1 MWRRGHN
8 FGSSTSLTYSDDL
21 DGANDGGVGIPTTI
35 ASRGM
40 TFAEAGSR
48 KLGNKSEIEFYD
60 SAAVATIEYLMDNG
74 GWEVLN
80 TIPTASAPLNLPF
93 NLPQY
98 MDGFAPIQTHGDT
111 MIDQDYF
118 REIILRVSSTSGYL
132 AVRGMSIS
140 AYLQPYLV
148 T

>member
-1 MWRRGHN
+1 
-8 FGSSTSLTYSDDL
+8 
-21 DGANDGGVGIPTTI
+21 
-35 ASRGM
+35 M

-48 KLGNKSEIEFYD
+48 KLGNKSEIEFYNSD
-60 SAAVATIEYLMDNG
+60 AVATIEYSMDNG
-74 GWEVLN
+74 DWETLSTV
-80 TIPTASAPLNLPF
+80 PTASSPLNLPF

-98 MDGFAPIQTHGDT
+98 MDGFPPIQTHGDT
-111 MIDQDYF
+111 MIDLDYF
-118 REIILRVSSTSGYL
+118 REIMFRVSSASGYL